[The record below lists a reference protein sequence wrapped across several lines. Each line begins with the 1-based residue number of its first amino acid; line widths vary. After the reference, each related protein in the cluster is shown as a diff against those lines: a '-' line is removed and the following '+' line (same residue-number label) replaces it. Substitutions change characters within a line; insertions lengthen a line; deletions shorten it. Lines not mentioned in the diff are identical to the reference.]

1 MNTAKILKWATLL
14 LGLLLLTGGI
24 IWFVIWFNKS
34 GEEVPVAKIEEAK
47 VIDIRPMVKLCS
59 VELSEDVPVRG
70 DIGTRHLFA
79 RATLKGTISFDLE
92 KAASTW
98 EGDTLVV
105 ILPPEI
111 VSVYESTDP
120 NSYKVIDLWND
131 KFLGSSNFTVAEENK
146 IKRQAVEA
154 WRDTIYSRG
163 YVERARSEAV
173 RNLGMMLRP
182 LTVDKM
188 LRIVDPTPK
197 GSRGVNGTGEGTDM
211 KIRGNMKSNQ
221 TPDVGKE

>member
-14 LGLLLLTGGI
+14 LGLLLIAGGI
-24 IWFVIWFNKS
+24 IWAVIWFNKS
-34 GEEVPVAKIEEAK
+34 DAEVPVAKIEEAK

-120 NSYKVIDLWND
+120 NSYKVIDVWND
-131 KFLGSSNFTVAEENK
+131 KFLGSSNFTVGEENE

-182 LTVDKM
+182 LTVGKM
-188 LRIVDPTPK
+188 LRIVDPTPN
-197 GSRGVNGTGEGTDM
+197 GSRGVTTTAGVTDVEKKTDILESTTEGN
-211 KIRGNMKSNQ
+211 R
-221 TPDVGKE
+221 